1 MYTLIVENK
10 YGERLELTHN
20 PSYSIKEINGIDPP
34 DAMINTTHRAGE
46 DGFVFNSSY
55 IMERTITITLAVNYP
70 VERNRINLYK
80 YFKSKMP
87 VRVFYKNATRDV
99 YIDGYVQ
106 TLGVAYFDQ
115 KQTAQIVIK
124 CPQPLFNGLNAS
136 IQEFVTLEGLFE
148 FPFDIPIE
156 YDDQEQE
163 YYVEGIPFSEII
175 VGTEKSIINNGDL
188 ETGALITIQFSGNVE
203 TPKIYNVGT
212 SEYIILNDTFTDGQ
226 LITINTVRGQKEITL
241 LSDGVLSNLIGKLDG
256 GSTWFQLNPGDNIFT
271 VDADTNPENM
281 LVTFMI
287 VDQYEGV

>member
-55 IMERTITITLAVNYP
+55 IGERTITITLAINYP

-80 YFKSKMP
+80 YFKSKTA

-106 TLGVAYFDQ
+106 TFGVAYFDQ

-124 CPQPLFNGLNAS
+124 CPRPLFNGTSSL
-136 IQEFVTLEGLFE
+136 IQEFVNIEDLFE
-148 FPFDIPIE
+148 FPFEVPIE

-175 VGTEKSIINNGDL
+175 LGVEKSIINSGDV
-188 ETGALITIQFSGNVE
+188 ETGVVITIQINGAVV
-203 TPKIYNVGT
+203 TPKIYNVDNG
-212 SEYIILNDTFTDGQ
+212 EYIIINDTFADGDI
-226 LITINTVRGQKEITL
+226 ITINTIRGQKEITL
-241 LSDGVLSNLIGKLDG
+241 FSDGVVTNLIGKLES

-271 VDADTNPENM
+271 VDADTLPENM
-281 LVTFMI
+281 LVTFTV